1 MSAGV
6 GNGYIVLYI
15 KCVTRLCALLIY
27 AADEHTVFGGGG
39 RRPTSLECLVGGD
52 LRRPTGLN
60 CLVRP
65 AQAAARIKHGAALPY
80 NNQQYI
86 LNIL

>member
-6 GNGYIVLYI
+6 GNSYIVLCI

-27 AADEHTVFGGGG
+27 AADEHTVFGGGRG
-39 RRPTSLECLVGGD
+39 RPTDLNCLVGGGHG
-52 LRRPTGLN
+52 RPMGLN
-60 CLVRP
+60 HLVRP
-65 AQAAARIKHGAALPY
+65 AQAAARIKYGAALLY